1 MIPDIWNYVLVFYSA
16 KNDFCPIPAITAA
29 YTFEKVI
36 R

>member
-1 MIPDIWNYVLVFYSA
+1 MIPDILNSEPGFHSA
-16 KNDFCPIPAITAA
+16 KNDFCPIAPTRVP